1 MQMIGFRTMRH
12 VILLVYILI
21 FSTGFASLAGLAV
34 IASRLSHPFAKRM
47 IVVQGVFLA
56 NLALVALYYY
66 LAQVLSMV
74 GSDSTLEFWFGL
86 VSTLLG
92 ILLYASLWYLL
103 RLKSFSIAPP
113 VLRQAVWILIASTI
127 GIHCLHLADTLGLGL
142 AFVHTSL
149 FQIATYLCIALTLLC
164 IGLLL
169 LLGIRKA
176 DHPAQRLLFGGIG
189 ISCLLFVPLSA
200 VEYLLATASS
210 FSYQPLSLEYVVNLL
225 INITILLAA
234 VKVLEKQSG
243 SASAFGQLSEQ
254 TAQRFSLTQ
263 REQEMATLIAQG
275 LTNKEIAFKLGI
287 SEATVRTHIYN
298 LFQKVG
304 AQSRIELLNLLHD

>member
-1 MQMIGFRTMRH
+1 MIGFLAMRH

-47 IVVQGVFLA
+47 IVVQSVFLA

-66 LAQVLSMV
+66 LAQVLTMV
-74 GSDSTLEFWFGL
+74 GSDSALEFWFGL

-92 ILLYASLWYLL
+92 ILLYMSLGYLL
-103 RLKSFSIAPP
+103 RLKVFSAGNPA
-113 VLRQAVWILIASTI
+113 LRKVVWILITSTI
-127 GIHCLHLADTLGLGL
+127 TFHCLHLADNLCLSL
-142 AFVHTSL
+142 AFVHSPP

-164 IGLLL
+164 MGLLL
-169 LLGIRKA
+169 LLSNQSSG
-176 DHPAQRLLFGGIG
+176 HPALRILFGGIG

-200 VEYLLATASS
+200 VEYLLANTSS
-210 FSYQPLSLEYVVNLL
+210 FAYQPLSLEYVVNLL
-225 INITILLAA
+225 INMTILVSAA
-234 VKVLEKQSG
+234 KVLAKQPNS
-243 SASAFGQLSEQ
+243 SAAFGQLTEQ
-254 TAQRFSLTQ
+254 TAKRFSLTQ

-275 LTNKEIAFKLGI
+275 LTNKEIAYKLGI

-304 AQSRIELLNLLHD
+304 AQSRIELLNLLSD